1 MRKTKTGTVRQM
13 NGQGR
18 KADKKKCRPSFT
30 ILEIE
35 YHHSRNRLNK

>member
-1 MRKTKTGTVRQM
+1 MRKTKTGTVRQT
-13 NGQGR
+13 NDPGR